1 MEQYAPVR
9 RLISYMP
16 CKARL
21 LIVMAASVLMSCA
34 NPSTL
39 VLTNFGKPFHAV
51 DPDSVRITTEVFST
65 PPYMEIGYLY
75 LEEAKLEDVVRLSRK
90 RAGEVG
96 GEAIMNARVGVSVT
110 QVGNILT
117 FPIYDRSYFVR
128 GIIVKRKAGP

>member
-1 MEQYAPVR
+1 
-9 RLISYMP
+9 MP
-16 CKARL
+16 GRARL
-21 LIVMAASVLMSCA
+21 LIVMAASALMGCA

-39 VLTNFGKPFHAV
+39 VLTNFGKSFHAV
-51 DPDSVRITTEVFST
+51 EPDSVRITTEMFPT
-65 PPYMEIGYLY
+65 PPYMEIGYIY
-75 LEEAKLEDVVRLSRK
+75 QEEEKLEDAVRLSRK

-128 GIIVKRKAGP
+128 GIVVKRKGSP